1 MNSESSNIQS
11 SRKEV
16 DPAKD
21 YEEAASEVGGEPRK
35 NGLEDQKKK
44 YLTEESDQL
53 HQTLLGC
60 GRRWGLRIDHQFCN
74 MMVIDGFFK
83 SGRIAARV

>member
-1 MNSESSNIQS
+1 M
-11 SRKEV
+11 

-21 YEEAASEVGGEPRK
+21 HEAAASEVGGEPRK
-35 NGLEDQKKK
+35 NGLDYQKKK
-44 YLTEESDQL
+44 YLKEESDQL
-53 HQTLLGC
+53 RQTLLGC

-83 SGRIAARV
+83 SGSIEARV